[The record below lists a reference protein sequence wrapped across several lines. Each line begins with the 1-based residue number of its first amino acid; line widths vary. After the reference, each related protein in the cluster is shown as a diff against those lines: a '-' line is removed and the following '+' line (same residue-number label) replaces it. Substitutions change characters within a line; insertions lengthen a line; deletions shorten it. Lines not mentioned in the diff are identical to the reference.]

1 MLCQL
6 FRVSALQLPIRRSL
20 GRRTI
25 TLGATYLRS
34 TRKTWSPQVE
44 MYVRKMVQRYDN
56 LCQKMTSVQDMDQ
69 SELKDTSKSMN
80 ELAPVKQLYERL
92 LSKRREL
99 LDLSS
104 TVIDDEEFGEL
115 LKEEIQDYRSQIH
128 ALQQQLVEEL
138 SPTDADDKNSA
149 VLEVRAGTGGKEAS
163 LFAAEIYAMY
173 QKFAHSRKWKV
184 EVLSESYSE
193 TGGLKDASASITGE
207 NVFGWLKHE
216 VGVHRVQRV
225 PITEAQGRIHTS
237 TITVAVLPQPYDID
251 IVLNQ
256 SDIKIEAFRSSGAG
270 GQHVNT
276 TDSAVRV
283 THLPTGITVACQE
296 DRSQLK
302 NKNKAIRLLRAKLY
316 NIERQRT
323 DQEQKATRK
332 GQIGTGDRSER
343 IRTFNFLQDRITD
356 HRVNITLH
364 GVEEFLE
371 GGEKLTNLIDEI
383 RTIDRILAFDE
394 VVNLTKNT

>member
-237 TITVAVLPQPYDID
+237 TITVAVLPQPYDVISD
-251 IVLNQ
+251 FLSPIVLMN
-256 SDIKIEAFRSSGAG
+256 
-270 GQHVNT
+270 HVNIYCDIPKVLKPRESESDEKIWQLSSVCET
-276 TDSAVRV
+276 CFGFISIHHQLLNFTEM
-283 THLPTGITVACQE
+283 CQE
-296 DRSQLK
+296 
-302 NKNKAIRLLRAKLY
+302 
-316 NIERQRT
+316 NI
-323 DQEQKATRK
+323 
-332 GQIGTGDRSER
+332 
-343 IRTFNFLQDRITD
+343 
-356 HRVNITLH
+356 
-364 GVEEFLE
+364 
-371 GGEKLTNLIDEI
+371 LI
-383 RTIDRILAFDE
+383 
-394 VVNLTKNT
+394 